1 MAHALGMGP
10 EGDASCD
17 APLDGAAAREA
28 AAPLRKQLP
37 GRPRSAAAT
46 LAAAQARAAA
56 NEAAA
61 VKAKAAAAASLKSAV
76 RTVEAR
82 NPAPWETDE

>member
-10 EGDASCD
+10 EGDAGCD
-17 APLDGAAAREA
+17 ASLDGAAAREA
-28 AAPLRKQLP
+28 ATPLRKQLP

-46 LAAAQARAAA
+46 LVAAQARAAV

-61 VKAKAAAAASLKSAV
+61 AKAKAVAASLKSAV

-82 NPAPWETDE
+82 NPAPWETDEI